1 MAQVKITDLPN
12 ALALT
17 GSEAVPI
24 VQNGVTVQTSTG
36 SIASIPNQQYTFLT
50 ATQQSGLANS
60 RYLAVGSGLSI
71 TDNGAQNTLAI
82 SLTGTV
88 PSLNTVGNGL
98 MAKTAANTLTAR
110 QITVGNGLAVTNGDG
125 VAANPQINLGSYLT
139 SFQSTSSSTGLLGVS
154 GGSFTSRAIAGTSGN
169 IGVTNGDASTGNPT
183 INLIATGTSTGT
195 FGSTTAIPVVTVDAY
210 GRITSISTASAIAG
224 GTVTEIDTGTG
235 LTGGPITS
243 SGTISL
249 ANTAVTAGTY
259 GSATQVGIF
268 TVNAQGQLTA
278 ASNTTVTPAWSSIT
292 STPTTIAGYGIT
304 DAVSLAGSQTLTNK
318 TISGASNTLTNIGN
332 GSLTNSTITINGN
345 VTSLGGSVSVGTVT
359 SVAGTGSVNGI
370 TLTGSVT
377 ASGSLTLGGTLSGIG
392 NSQLT
397 NSSITIN
404 GNLVSLGGSTTVTA
418 STTSTLTIGTGL
430 SGTSFNGSAP
440 VTIAIANTGVSAGT
454 YGTATTIPSITVN
467 AQGQITSIS
476 TNPLN
481 SPAYQGTWNAS
492 TNSPTLTSSVGTNN
506 NYYVVS
512 TAGTTTLNG
521 ISLWSVGDWAIFNG
535 TTNAWEKIN
544 GSSSEAFTSLTVTGL
559 TGYMYANG
567 SSAVTASTTIPT
579 TALSGT
585 ITNAQLA
592 NSTISGVA
600 LGSNLNALT
609 IGTGLSGTSYNGSG
623 AVTIAISNT
632 TVTAGSYTNASL
644 TVNAQGQITAASNGT
659 APVTSIGVSAPITST
674 GGTTPTIGITQATT
688 STNGY
693 LSSTDW
699 NTFNSKQPAGTY
711 VTSISISSSNGFAGT
726 SSGGA
731 TPALTLSTSVTG
743 LLFGNGT
750 AIAAAT
756 ISAPLSYSAGTLSI
770 TQATTSTNGYL
781 SSTDWNT
788 FNGKQPAGTYVTS
801 VSGTAAQ
808 ISSTGGTTPTLALI
822 ATAVTAGSYTYGSF
836 TVDAYGRLTAASSG
850 TAPVTS
856 VSGTS
861 GQISSSG
868 GTTPTLALITTAVT
882 AGSYTNA
889 NITVDAYGR
898 LTAASSGTSSGVS
911 SISFGSTG
919 LTPSTATTGAVTVAG
934 TLVVGNGGTGVAT
947 LSGLVY
953 GNGTSA
959 FTAAT
964 AAQVVAVIGTTAVTN
979 ATNATNVAAT
989 AGSGTTNYIHF
1000 SSSATGN
1007 VGVNTNTALTY
1018 NYTNNALT
1026 AGVSG
1031 GGF

>member
-24 VQNGVTVQTSTG
+24 VQNGVTVQTSTA
-36 SIASIPNQQYTFLT
+36 SIAAVPNQQYTFLT

-71 TDNGAQNTLAI
+71 TDNGAQSTLSI
-82 SLTGTV
+82 SLTGSV
-88 PSLNTVGNGL
+88 PSLNSVGNGL
-98 MAKTAANTLTAR
+98 VAKTATDTLTAR

-139 SFQSTSSSTGLLGVS
+139 SFQSTSSSTGILGVS
-154 GGSFTSRAIAGTSGN
+154 GGAFTSRAIVGTTGN

-183 INLIATGTSTGT
+183 INLIATGAAA
-195 FGSTTAIPVVTVDAY
+195 GSYGSSTAIPVVTVDAY
-210 GRITSISTASAIAG
+210 GRITSISTASAVAG

-377 ASGSLTLGGTLSGIG
+377 ASGSLTLGGALSGIG

-404 GNLVSLGGSTTVTA
+404 GNSVSLGGSTTVTA

-440 VTIAIANTGVSAGT
+440 VTIAIANT
-454 YGTATTIPSITVN
+454 
-467 AQGQITSIS
+467 
-476 TNPLN
+476 
-481 SPAYQGTWNAS
+481 
-492 TNSPTLTSSVGTNN
+492 
-506 NYYVVS
+506 
-512 TAGTTTLNG
+512 
-521 ISLWSVGDWAIFNG
+521 
-535 TTNAWEKIN
+535 
-544 GSSSEAFTSLTVTGL
+544 
-559 TGYMYANG
+559 
-567 SSAVTASTTIPT
+567 
-579 TALSGT
+579 
-585 ITNAQLA
+585 
-592 NSTISGVA
+592 
-600 LGSNLNALT
+600 
-609 IGTGLSGTSYNGSG
+609 
-623 AVTIAISNT
+623 

-644 TVNAQGQITAASNGT
+644 TVNAQGQITAASSGT

-699 NTFNSKQPAGTY
+699 NTFNGKQPAGTY
-711 VTSISISSSNGFAGT
+711 VTSISIASSNGFAGT

-898 LTAASSGTSSGVS
+898 LTAASSGAASGVS

-919 LTPSTATTGAVTVAG
+919 LTPSTATSGAVTVAG
-934 TLVVGNGGTGVAT
+934 TLSTSNGGTG
-947 LSGLVY
+947 
-953 GNGTSA
+953 
-959 FTAAT
+959 
-964 AAQVVAVIGTTAVTN
+964 TT
-979 ATNATNVAAT
+979 
-989 AGSGTTNYIHF
+989 
-1000 SSSATGN
+1000 
-1007 VGVNTNTALTY
+1007 VGV
-1018 NYTNNALT
+1018 
-1026 AGVSG
+1026 AGG
-1031 GGF
+1031 AF

>member
-24 VQNGVTVQTSTG
+24 VQNGVTVQTSTA
-36 SIASIPNQQYTFLT
+36 SIAAVPNQQYTFLT

-71 TDNGAQNTLAI
+71 TDNGAQSTLSI
-82 SLTGTV
+82 SLTGSV
-88 PSLNTVGNGL
+88 PSLNSVGNGL
-98 MAKTAANTLTAR
+98 VAKTATDTLTAR

-139 SFQSTSSSTGLLGVS
+139 SFQSTSSSTGILGVS
-154 GGSFTSRAIAGTSGN
+154 GGAFTSRAIVGTTGN

-183 INLIATGTSTGT
+183 INLIATGAAA
-195 FGSTTAIPVVTVDAY
+195 GSYGSSTAIPVVTVDAY
-210 GRITSISTASAIAG
+210 GRITSISTASAVAG

-377 ASGSLTLGGTLSGIG
+377 ASGSLTLGGALSGIG

-404 GNLVSLGGSTTVTA
+404 GNSVSLGGSTTVTA

-454 YGTATTIPSITVN
+454 YGSATAIPSITVN

-506 NYYVVS
+506 NYYLVS
-512 TAGTTTLNG
+512 TAGTTALNG
-521 ISLWSVGDWAIFNG
+521 ISLWSVGDWVIFNG

-567 SSAVTASTTIPT
+567 SSTVTASTTIPT

-644 TVNAQGQITAASNGT
+644 TVNAQGQITAASSGT

-674 GGTTPTIGITQATT
+674 GGTTPTIG
-688 STNGY
+688 
-693 LSSTDW
+693 
-699 NTFNSKQPAGTY
+699 
-711 VTSISISSSNGFAGT
+711 
-726 SSGGA
+726 
-731 TPALTLSTSVTG
+731 
-743 LLFGNGT
+743 
-750 AIAAAT
+750 
-756 ISAPLSYSAGTLSI
+756 I

-898 LTAASSGTSSGVS
+898 LTAASSGAASGVS

-919 LTPSTATTGAVTVAG
+919 LTPSTATSGAVTVAG
-934 TLVVGNGGTGVAT
+934 TLSTSNGGTG
-947 LSGLVY
+947 
-953 GNGTSA
+953 
-959 FTAAT
+959 
-964 AAQVVAVIGTTAVTN
+964 TT
-979 ATNATNVAAT
+979 
-989 AGSGTTNYIHF
+989 
-1000 SSSATGN
+1000 
-1007 VGVNTNTALTY
+1007 VGV
-1018 NYTNNALT
+1018 
-1026 AGVSG
+1026 AGG
-1031 GGF
+1031 AF

>member
-24 VQNGVTVQTSTG
+24 VQNGVTVQTSTA
-36 SIASIPNQQYTFLT
+36 SIAAVPNQQYTFLT

-71 TDNGAQNTLAI
+71 TDNGAQSTLSI
-82 SLTGTV
+82 SLTGSV
-88 PSLNTVGNGL
+88 PSLNSVGNGL
-98 MAKTAANTLTAR
+98 VAKTATDTLTAR

-139 SFQSTSSSTGLLGVS
+139 SFQSTSSSTGILGVS
-154 GGSFTSRAIAGTSGN
+154 GGAFTSRAIVGTTGN

-183 INLIATGTSTGT
+183 INLIATGAAA
-195 FGSTTAIPVVTVDAY
+195 GSYGSSTAIPVVTVDAY
-210 GRITSISTASAIAG
+210 GRITSISTASAVAG

-377 ASGSLTLGGTLSGIG
+377 ASGSLTLGGALSGIG

-404 GNLVSLGGSTTVTA
+404 GNSVSLGGSTTVTA

-440 VTIAIANTGVSAGT
+440 VTIAIANT
-454 YGTATTIPSITVN
+454 
-467 AQGQITSIS
+467 
-476 TNPLN
+476 
-481 SPAYQGTWNAS
+481 
-492 TNSPTLTSSVGTNN
+492 
-506 NYYVVS
+506 
-512 TAGTTTLNG
+512 
-521 ISLWSVGDWAIFNG
+521 
-535 TTNAWEKIN
+535 
-544 GSSSEAFTSLTVTGL
+544 
-559 TGYMYANG
+559 
-567 SSAVTASTTIPT
+567 
-579 TALSGT
+579 
-585 ITNAQLA
+585 
-592 NSTISGVA
+592 
-600 LGSNLNALT
+600 
-609 IGTGLSGTSYNGSG
+609 
-623 AVTIAISNT
+623 

-644 TVNAQGQITAASNGT
+644 TVNAQGQITAASSGA

-699 NTFNSKQPAGTY
+699 NTFNGKQPAGTY
-711 VTSISISSSNGFAGT
+711 VTSISIASSNGFAGT

-898 LTAASSGTSSGVS
+898 LTAASSGAASGVS

-919 LTPSTATTGAVTVAG
+919 LTPSTATSGAVTVAG
-934 TLVVGNGGTGVAT
+934 TLSTSNGGTG
-947 LSGLVY
+947 
-953 GNGTSA
+953 
-959 FTAAT
+959 
-964 AAQVVAVIGTTAVTN
+964 TT
-979 ATNATNVAAT
+979 
-989 AGSGTTNYIHF
+989 
-1000 SSSATGN
+1000 
-1007 VGVNTNTALTY
+1007 VGV
-1018 NYTNNALT
+1018 
-1026 AGVSG
+1026 AGG
-1031 GGF
+1031 AF